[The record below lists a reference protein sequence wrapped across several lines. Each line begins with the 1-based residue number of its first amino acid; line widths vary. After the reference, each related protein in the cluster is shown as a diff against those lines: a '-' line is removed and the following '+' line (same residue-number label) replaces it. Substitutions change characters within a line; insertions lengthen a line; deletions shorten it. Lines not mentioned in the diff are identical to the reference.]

1 MNDAAI
7 EDPRVIVALDFSDG
21 DQARQF
27 VDRLE
32 PGSCRLKIG
41 KELFTREGPELV
53 RYFTANGH
61 EIFLD
66 LKFHD
71 IPNTVARACQ
81 AAAALGVWMM
91 NVHASGGSKMMSAA
105 RDAVDELGPDR
116 PLLIGVTVL
125 TSMAGEDLRE
135 LGVNADPGEQVL
147 RLATL
152 AKASGLDGVVCSPQE
167 ASLLRDEFGE
177 TFKLVTPGIR
187 PRGASMDD
195 QSRVL
200 TPVDAIRR
208 GADYL
213 VMGRPI
219 TRAEDPVSVLHHI
232 NQELEATIR
241 ND

>member
-125 TSMAGEDLRE
+125 TSMVSEDLRE

-200 TPVDAIRR
+200 TPADAIRS
-208 GADYL
+208 GSDYL

-219 TRAEDPVSVLHHI
+219 TRAEDPASVLNQI
-232 NQELEATIR
+232 NQELKAAIR
-241 ND
+241 DH